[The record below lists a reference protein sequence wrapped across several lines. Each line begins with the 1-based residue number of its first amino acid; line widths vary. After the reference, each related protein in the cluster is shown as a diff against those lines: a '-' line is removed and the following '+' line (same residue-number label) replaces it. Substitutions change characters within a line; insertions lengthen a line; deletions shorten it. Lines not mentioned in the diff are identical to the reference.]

1 MSRDVEVP
9 VLTDGVVTLREH
21 LPADVDAV
29 TQMCR
34 DPEFSRWTTVPVPY
48 ERSMAEQFIDEVI
61 RRGWREHTSYGW
73 AIEAVD
79 DDGTARF
86 AGNVDIRTR
95 PRPDIGF
102 GLHPWA
108 RGRGLMTRAVRLATR
123 WCFDTLG
130 MPVMHWECHAGNWGS
145 WRVAWACGFS
155 FEGTAS
161 SYSPQRGELATRGS
175 LCSGPTPSS
184 GRRVA
189 GWRCRCW
196 RVKGCGC
203 APTPTPTC
211 PGWSRRAATRARG
224 TGCPACRTRTRWSR
238 PATSSAVAG
247 WTHRWASGS
256 RGRSST
262 SGPTSCSPT
271 SGSSTWTGR
280 SARAA
285 RGRLPGAPVGARARR
300 RHRGGATGGGTRV
313 PTGERGRS
321 RLPPGP
327 AGLILG
333 QHRQPARR
341 RGGRLQPGRPLPP
354 RRAARRRH
362 IRGRR
367 VVRPAPLRPQP
378 CRRCSSSLMAG
389 TTSCRSPMTA

>member
-1 MSRDVEVP
+1 MSSDVEVP

-34 DPEFSRWTTVPVPY
+34 DPEFARWTTVPVPY
-48 ERSMAEQFIDEVI
+48 DRSMAEQFIDEVL
-61 RRGWREHTSYGW
+61 RRGWREHTSFGW
-73 AIEAVD
+73 AIEAAD

-86 AGNVDIRTR
+86 AGNIDVRTR

-161 SYSPQRGELATRGS
+161 SYSPQRGELRDAWLAVLKPDCRAAAGDP
-175 LCSGPTPSS
+175 LAGGAGAG
-184 GRRVA
+184 GRTGAAARLHRRRPA
-189 GWRCRCW
+189 
-196 RVKGCGC
+196 
-203 APTPTPTC
+203 AA
-211 PGWSRRAATRARG
+211 WSRRAATRGRG
-224 TGCPACRTRTRWSR
+224 TGCPACPTRTRWSR
-238 PATSSAVAG
+238 PATSCAVAG

-256 RGRSST
+256 PGRSST
-262 SGPTSCSPT
+262 ARPTSCSPT

-280 SARAA
+280 CARAA
-285 RGRLPGAPVGARARR
+285 PRSATWRTRRRAGEAWSPRRCGWRRVTRSPRGRW
-300 RHRGGATGGGTRV
+300 
-313 PTGERGRS
+313 RS

-327 AGLILG
+327 ARRLVG

-341 RGGRLQPGRPLPP
+341 RGGRLPPGRALPP

-362 IRGRR
+362 VRGRR
-367 VVRPAPLRPQP
+367 VVRPARLR
-378 CRRCSSSLMAG
+378 LA
-389 TTSCRSPMTA
+389 